1 MSWITALA
9 VAILLS
15 MIGILMYLALP
26 KFKKIQKLIDR
37 LKLLSII
44 YNNKMSKYKMIDRK
58 KKVFMGE
65 YKEKEMGGCYYE
77 YETAF

>member
-37 LKLLSII
+37 LKLLSIFI
-44 YNNKMSKYKMIDRK
+44 IIKCRNIK
-58 KKVFMGE
+58 
-65 YKEKEMGGCYYE
+65 
-77 YETAF
+77 

>member
-1 MSWITALA
+1 
-9 VAILLS
+9 
-15 MIGILMYLALP
+15 
-26 KFKKIQKLIDR
+26 
-37 LKLLSII
+37 
-44 YNNKMSKYKMIDRK
+44 MSKYKMIDRK